1 MSNVTIPSF
10 FSLSFLFFFIEK
22 KILTY
27 NREQLNARE
36 DGKEEEEGKKQRER
50 NAIYPQNKYEYQ
62 ARFSIFFLS
71 FSYRFFA
78 RQRRF
83 SRWQIRSSTAIV
95 TFFFP
100 FFFFLRV
107 LIRYT
112 TFPVGGS
119 TIFLPSTTLETICS
133 LLLLLFLCKFFRV
146 RRTVV

>member
-1 MSNVTIPSF
+1 MHVECNDSVF
-10 FSLSFLFFFIEK
+10 FLAFVCFFLIEK

-27 NREQLNARE
+27 NREQLDARE
-36 DGKEEEEGKKQRER
+36 DGKEGEKERER
-50 NAIYPQNKYEYQ
+50 NAIYPQNKYEYR

-112 TFPVGGS
+112 FPVGGS

-146 RRTVV
+146 TRTVV

>member
-1 MSNVTIPSF
+1 MHVECNDSVF
-10 FSLSFLFFFIEK
+10 FLAFVCFFLIEK

-27 NREQLNARE
+27 NREQLDARE
-36 DGKEEEEGKKQRER
+36 DGKEGEKERER
-50 NAIYPQNKYEYQ
+50 NAIYPQNKYEYR

-100 FFFFLRV
+100 FFFFLSWSGTPFRSEDLRYFYPRPPSRPSV
-107 LIRYT
+107 LFY
-112 TFPVGGS
+112 
-119 TIFLPSTTLETICS
+119 
-133 LLLLLFLCKFFRV
+133 FFSSFASFFVLHER
-146 RRTVV
+146 